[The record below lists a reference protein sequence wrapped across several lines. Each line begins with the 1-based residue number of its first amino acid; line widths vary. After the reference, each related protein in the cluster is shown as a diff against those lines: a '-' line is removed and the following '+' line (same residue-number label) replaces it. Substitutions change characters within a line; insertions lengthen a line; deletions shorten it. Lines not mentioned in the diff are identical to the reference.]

1 VIFDALKALG
11 LTQSATV
18 ADVKASFKALAF
30 TLHPDLG
37 GDPSNFAALADHYR
51 EALAWVEAQP
61 CPRCVKGVIQ
71 ELQSNFKVV
80 ARPCDL
86 CNGTGKRG

>member
-1 VIFDALKALG
+1 M
-11 LTQSATV
+11 
-18 ADVKASFKALAF
+18 
-30 TLHPDLG
+30 LHPDLG
-37 GDPSNFAALADHYR
+37 GDPADFAALADAYT

-71 ELQSNFKVV
+71 ELQGSFKVV
-80 ARPCDL
+80 QRPCDL